1 MSKWLI
7 IIVLIAALTGWV
19 LWYVS
24 KNNVKPISEQLDLK
38 SGSTNIDWIVN
49 TTNYCDGA
57 LWSCKN
63 YSSSS
68 SSSSWWGWWSGW
80 GWWGK

>member
-24 KNNVKPISEQLDLK
+24 KNNVKPISDQLDLK
-38 SGSTNIDWIVN
+38 SGSTNIDWIVWSSS
-49 TTNYCDGA
+49 YCD
-57 LWSCKN
+57 WVCRN